1 MYLRHDRAVLYT
13 GFYDPTVSIL
23 PSFHF
28 ICDWRTKVSLQKY
41 HNIYLPFWKSRK
53 PLLSGWVKGWGD
65 QKRPSIFLIFKYNIN
80 KKNMLIPNIVS
91 KIVYGFS
98 KRSYKHFKFQNM
110 TSQLKKRRYFN
121 GICRF
126 FGILK
131 AN

>member
-1 MYLRHDRAVLYT
+1 MIAPSYTQVFMNQQCPFYRLFILYVIGEPKWVFKNT
-13 GFYDPTVSIL
+13 IIY
-23 PSFHF
+23 
-28 ICDWRTKVSLQKY
+28 ICLFESLENLYCPDGWR
-41 HNIYLPFWKSRK
+41 
-53 PLLSGWVKGWGD
+53 GGGD

-110 TSQLKKRRYFN
+110 TSQLKKRRNFN
-121 GICRF
+121 GIYRF